1 MARKKVKPEFDADYD
16 PDADSVP
23 GGGIPDD
30 DGMVYLRRN
39 SGTEQANGKVQGKAG
54 RGIKAKG
61 KPVEDRPG

>member
-30 DGMVYLRRN
+30 DGMVYLRR
-39 SGTEQANGKVQGKAG
+39 SVGKENADGKSKAG
-54 RGIKAKG
+54 CGTKTKT

>member
-1 MARKKVKPEFDADYD
+1 MTRKKVRPEFDADYD

-30 DGMVYLRRN
+30 DGMVYLRRS
-39 SGTEQANGKVQGKAG
+39 SGKEKADGKGKAG
-54 RGIKAKG
+54 RGTKGKA

>member
-30 DGMVYLRRN
+30 DGMVYLRRS
-39 SGTEQANGKVQGKAG
+39 SGTENANGKARQ
-54 RGIKAKG
+54 GIKAKAR
-61 KPVEDRPG
+61 PVEDRPG